1 MCTFLKVQL
10 LFDRCLQRIL
20 ATWLTIYQRPM
31 STDVHRDFCPR
42 VLLDNFSSKLQLF
55 RQVVLPPSLPVP
67 LWRHNLSGRRCHR
80 VASAIPGTPG
90 TIVLLWHNLLGYVGD
105 VPLLSRE
112 LQVAVGSRPS
122 AGALTTAW
130 TVSDSLFRL
139 TFWNIFGRWRLTCLK
154 SKSDFW
160 GFWGGFWN
168 IFENVVR
175 SMYG

>member
-1 MCTFLKVQL
+1 MTGVCKEFWQHDWQ
-10 LFDRCLQRIL
+10 FI
-20 ATWLTIYQRPM
+20 
-31 STDVHRDFCPR
+31 RDQWAQMFTEISG
-42 VLLDNFSSKLQLF
+42 VLLDNFSSKLQVF

-67 LWRHNLSGRRCHR
+67 LWRHNLLGMRCHR

-130 TVSDSLFRL
+130 KVSESLFRL
-139 TFWNIFGRWRLTCLK
+139 TFSEPLLGWVTENRYLANIEP
-154 SKSDFW
+154 
-160 GFWGGFWN
+160 GFRGPTNGF
-168 IFENVVR
+168 R
-175 SMYG
+175 SFLYRVFF